1 MDPRIEP
8 SPRRTAGFSLLELV
22 VVIAVVGILSLGV
35 SLSLSG
41 GRSTGGYPRDATRFE
56 NQYSALRDSAIHS
69 RMPVALSLK
78 PAGWQVMRRA
88 GDVWQG
94 EGPRVR
100 WSGSAVFQR
109 DLSAPVSP
117 VPVPEVI
124 FLPDG
129 RSSAFSIRFT
139 DAGQVA
145 QCSSDGWQGLEC
157 GL

>member
-8 SPRRTAGFSLLELV
+8 APGRTVGFSLLELV

-56 NQYSALRDSAIHS
+56 SQYSALRDSAIHS
-69 RMPVALSLK
+69 RTPVALSVD

-100 WSGSAVFQR
+100 WSGAAVFQR

-139 DAGQVA
+139 DAGQVV